1 MRTRWTPKAS
11 KQLEAI
17 YNYIADD
24 SLPAAET
31 LVEQIYAAIKVLEVY
46 PECGRSGRIQGT
58 RELVVTNSPYIVFYR
73 IRRDSV
79 HILAIIHGARKLPK
93 RF

>member
-11 KQLEAI
+11 KQLETI

>member
-17 YNYIADD
+17 YDHIAGDN
-24 SLPAAET
+24 PATAEK
-31 LVEQIYAAIKVLEVY
+31 LVEQIYSAIKVLEVY
-46 PECGRSGRIQGT
+46 PECGRSGRIEGT

-79 HILAIIHGARKLPK
+79 HVLAIIHGARKLPK